1 LPLDFAMQ
9 TGLSSQQER
18 PVVAKAGMPRELK
31 ISVGQFSDKG
41 AKDTNQDFHGVL
53 IPDEP
58 LLSLKGIS
66 VVLADGISTSKVSR
80 VAAESAVKGF
90 LTDYYCT
97 SESWS
102 VRTSA
107 QRVLEATNSWLHS
120 QTRAQYAYD
129 KDRGYVCTLSAMVV
143 KSATAHLFHIGDS
156 RIYRLSGNT
165 LEQLTNDH
173 RIVINSQQSY
183 LGRAL
188 GVNPQIE
195 IDYQMVKLEQ
205 GDVFVLV
212 TDGIYEHLSAR
223 RIAKAVNEGAA
234 DLDAAA
240 KAIVDQA
247 FEAGSGDNL
256 TVQIVRVDQ
265 LGEGA
270 ASEVFGQPS
279 ELPLPPLLEARMV
292 FDGYRIVRELH
303 GSSRSH
309 IYLAVDIETDAVVT
323 LKIPSIDLRDDPAY
337 LKRFLMEEWVARRID
352 SPHVLKPCLPSRR
365 RNFLYLVTEYIDGQ
379 TLTQWMI
386 DNPAPDLETV
396 RDIVEQIAKGLRA
409 FHRKEMLH
417 QDLRPDNIMIDKTG
431 TVKIIDFGSTR
442 IKGVAEAEP
451 SGVRDDILG
460 TLQYTAPEYFLG
472 EAATSR
478 SDLFSL
484 GVITYQMLT
493 GKLPYGA
500 QAAQART
507 RAQFGRLRY
516 RSASLGER
524 GIPVWVD
531 GTLERAVHPNPLK
544 RYDSLSEFLF
554 DLRKPNPS
562 YVKTAASPLIERNPL
577 LFWKSTTI
585 VLALAVV
592 VLLALLHGGHR

>member
-1 LPLDFAMQ
+1 
-9 TGLSSQQER
+9 
-18 PVVAKAGMPRELK
+18 MPRELK

-41 AKDTNQDFHGVL
+41 AKETNQDFHGVL

-66 VVLADGISTSKVSR
+66 VVLADGISTSSVSR
-80 VAAESAVKGF
+80 IAAESAVKGF

-107 QRVLEATNSWLHS
+107 QRVLEATNSWLHA
-120 QTRAQYAYD
+120 QTRSQYAYD
-129 KDRGYVCTLSAMVV
+129 KDRGYVCTLSAMVI
-143 KSATAHLFHIGDS
+143 KSTTAHLFHIGDS

-173 RIVINSQQSY
+173 RIVISSQQSY

-195 IDYQMVKLEQ
+195 IDYQMLRLEP
-205 GDVFVLV
+205 GDVFVLA

-223 RIAKAVNEGAA
+223 HMAKAINEGRA

-240 KAIVDQA
+240 KAIAGKA
-247 FEAGSGDNL
+247 FEAGSEDNL
-256 TVQIVRVDQ
+256 TIQIIRVDQ
-265 LGEGA
+265 MPDGD
-270 ASEVFGQPS
+270 ASEVFSQPH
-279 ELPLPPLLEARMV
+279 ELPLPPLLEARAV

-309 IYLAVDIETDAVVT
+309 IYLAIDIETDAVVSI
-323 LKIPSIDLRDDPAY
+323 KIPSIDLRDDPAY
-337 LKRFLMEEWVARRID
+337 LKRFMMEEWVARRID
-352 SPHVLKPCLPSRR
+352 SPYVLKPCLQQRK
-365 RNFLYLVTEYIDGQ
+365 RNFLYVATEYIDGQ

-386 DNPAPDLETV
+386 DNPKPGLETV
-396 RDIVEQIAKGLRA
+396 RGIVEQIAKGLRA

-417 QDLRPDNIMIDKTG
+417 QDIRPDNIMIDATG

-442 IKGVAEAEP
+442 ITGVVEAEP
-451 SGVRDDILG
+451 SGMHNDILG
-460 TLQYTAPEYFLG
+460 TQQYTAPEYFLG
-472 EAATSR
+472 EPTTPR

-484 GVITYQMLT
+484 GIITYQMLT
-493 GKLPYGA
+493 GRLPYGTQIA
-500 QAAQART
+500 NART
-507 RAQFGRLRY
+507 RSQFDKLVY
-516 RSASLGER
+516 RPAAHSER
-524 GIPVWVD
+524 EVPQWVD
-531 GTLERAVHPNPLK
+531 GTLEKAVHPNPTK

-554 DLRKPNPS
+554 DLRHPNANYLS
-562 YVKTAASPLIERNPL
+562 TSSTPLIERNPL

-585 VLALAVV
+585 VLVLAVI
-592 VLLALLHGGHR
+592 VLLAMQHGMHR

>member
-1 LPLDFAMQ
+1 
-9 TGLSSQQER
+9 
-18 PVVAKAGMPRELK
+18 MPRELK

-41 AKDTNQDFHGVL
+41 AKETNQDFHGIL
-53 IPDEP
+53 IPAEP

-120 QTRAQYAYD
+120 QTRSQYAYD
-129 KDRGYVCTLSAMVV
+129 KDRGYVCTLSAMVIR
-143 KSATAHLFHIGDS
+143 STTAHLFHIGDS

-173 RIVINSQQSY
+173 RVVISSQQSY

-195 IDYQMVKLEQ
+195 IDYQMLRIEP
-205 GDVFVLV
+205 GDVFVLA

-223 RIAKAVNEGAA
+223 RIAKAVNEAGA
-234 DLDAAA
+234 DLDTAA

-247 FEAGSGDNL
+247 FEAGSEDNL
-256 TVQIVRVDQ
+256 TVQIVRIDEVPD
-265 LGEGA
+265 GDA
-270 ASEVFGQPS
+270 AEVFAQPQ
-279 ELPLPPLLEARMV
+279 EMPLPPLLEARAV

-309 IYLAVDIETDAVVT
+309 IYLAVDIETGMVVT
-323 LKIPSIDLRDDPAY
+323 IKIPSIDLRDDPAY
-337 LKRFLMEEWVARRID
+337 LKRFMMEEWVARRID
-352 SPHVLKPCLPSRR
+352 SPHVLKPCLLQRK
-365 RNFLYLVTEYIDGQ
+365 RNFLYVATEYIDGQ

-386 DNPAPDLETV
+386 DNPRPTLETV
-396 RDIVEQIAKGLRA
+396 RGIIEQIAKGLRA

-431 TVKIIDFGSTR
+431 TVKIIDFGSTKV
-442 IKGVAEAEP
+442 KGVVEAAP
-451 SGVRDDILG
+451 AINHDDILG
-460 TLQYTAPEYFLG
+460 TVQYAAPEYFVG
-472 EAATSR
+472 ESGTSR
-478 SDLFSL
+478 SDIFSL

-493 GKLPYGA
+493 GRLPYGA
-500 QAAQART
+500 EIAKTRT
-507 RAQFGRLRY
+507 KSQQRKLRY
-516 RSASLGER
+516 ETALDDSRE
-524 GIPVWVD
+524 IPAWID
-531 GTLERAVHPNPLK
+531 EILKKAVHIDPYK
-544 RYDSLSEFLF
+544 RYEEVSEFTYS
-554 DLRKPNPS
+554 LRNPS
-562 YVKTAASPLIERNPL
+562 KNDLNARPAPLIERNPL
-577 LFWKSTTI
+577 LFWKCLSLI
-585 VLALAVV
+585 LAGAVLY
-592 VLLALLHGGHR
+592 LLYLHYGR